1 MHINASNSICNSLL
15 IVLSNKHFYSIK
27 DNIYIYIYIYIF
39 VYLNSILVLEFKN
52 LNFTLVCLRRII

>member
-27 DNIYIYIYIYIF
+27 DNIYIYFF

>member
-27 DNIYIYIYIYIF
+27 DNIYIYIF